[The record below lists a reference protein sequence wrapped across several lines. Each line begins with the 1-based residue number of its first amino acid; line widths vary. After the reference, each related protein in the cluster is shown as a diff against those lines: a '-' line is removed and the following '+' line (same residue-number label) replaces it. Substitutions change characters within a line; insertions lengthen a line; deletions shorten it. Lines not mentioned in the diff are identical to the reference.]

1 MSSPTQEQLH
11 TYHEEE
17 RVIFSKLVLQFARPP
32 SESLLVMSTWFW
44 LESFGYDDI
53 FPTISALP
61 DQLITPFANE
71 AVTCFQCLESP
82 EPPNESN
89 DLINQIPLTSSYLEK
104 DISLPFIYKNR
115 YTAIAGI
122 KTFLTTNCSRIFT
135 DILTQ
140 VVPYTPPPYNVSGI
154 QYPLMIPGFPHPT
167 FGNIN
172 VMPDAPNNTALI
184 FPSNIWEWN
193 DHCMETENDRTL
205 FLTFG
210 RGLPVSQAEVKEL
223 FTSTFGE
230 KCVEGVYMRENNDQ
244 QQSLYAKLVLDSVV
258 TVDRV
263 LEGHKIKTFMI
274 NGKNIRASKYDEKRN
289 GRRT

>member
-1 MSSPTQEQLH
+1 
-11 TYHEEE
+11 
-17 RVIFSKLVLQFARPP
+17 
-32 SESLLVMSTWFW
+32 MSTWFW

-61 DQLITPFANE
+61 DQLITPFVNE
-71 AVTCFQCLESP
+71 AVSCLRCIESS

-89 DLINQIPLTSSYLEK
+89 HDLINQIPLTSSYLEK

-140 VVPYTPPPYNVSGI
+140 VVPYTPPPYSVSGL
-154 QYPLMIPGFPHPT
+154 QHPLMIPGFPHPT

-205 FLTFG
+205 FLTFS
-210 RGLPVSQAEVKEL
+210 RGFPVSQAEVREL
-223 FTSTFGE
+223 FTSRFGE
-230 KCVEGVYMRENNDQ
+230 KCVVGVYMREDYCVNAPNNTFACNNDQ
-244 QQSLYAKLVLDSVV
+244 QQPLFAKLVLDSVI

-263 LEGHKIKTFMI
+263 LEGEKLQKFRI
-274 NGKNIRASKYDEKRN
+274 NGKHIWARKYNEKRD
-289 GRRT
+289 GRTCFT